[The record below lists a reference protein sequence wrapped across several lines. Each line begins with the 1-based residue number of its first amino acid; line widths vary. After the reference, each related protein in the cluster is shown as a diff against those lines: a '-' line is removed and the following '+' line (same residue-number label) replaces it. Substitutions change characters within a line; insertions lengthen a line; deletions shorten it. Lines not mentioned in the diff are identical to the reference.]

1 MPLRH
6 YLLAL
11 DRIPILIS
19 LVLLISPAPAL
30 AHAGHG
36 HEFTSQPV
44 GTAHAI
50 QLDADTSRRLGVR
63 VESVTRQ
70 RLALG
75 LNTTGQIEALPNQS
89 VDVTT
94 PVGGTVVRL
103 LVNPG
108 DRVRAGQAVAIMTSP
123 DLANLRTQA
132 LDRRTEAIGAMQQ
145 AQADLQ
151 LAQQTYQQQRAIV
164 AASIRQAEAEVKV
177 AQERYDK
184 DRELLQQGAIP
195 RRTVLESEAQLA
207 EARAAMTKAASALE
221 LSAAQAQ
228 LQRAESA
235 VQVAQSQISLSGD
248 TYETRL
254 RQLGTTPNPD
264 GTLTIAAPISGVI
277 ADRDTTVGESGQDAG
292 KKILTIVNDRQV
304 QVSANIYEKDVGRVQ
319 IGQRMQVNAK
329 GLNRFLTGRV
339 TVIGATVEGVSRVI
353 PVKSVLDNANGLL
366 KPGMFVE
373 LAIFTDRTPTAVIAI
388 PRSAVIT
395 TQDGQSI
402 VFVQNGQAFE
412 PIPVTLGRES
422 DQVVEVKEGLFEGD
436 RIVTQRANQL
446 YAQSLRGGTTP
457 PTDSPQPP
465 PSAPPVSWLPMLNA
479 PLLPWLLLPLGGGL
493 AAGTFWAGMVWAK
506 RRDRRSTHRGDRSS
520 ASSEGLGYPDPEA
533 SQGTP
538 IRPETSSNP
547 APLPP
552 QSSP

>member
-1 MPLRH
+1 MPPRH
-6 YLLAL
+6 RPLVL
-11 DRIPILIS
+11 DRIPILVTLALFLGPS
-19 LVLLISPAPAL
+19 PAL

-36 HEFTSQPV
+36 DEFISQPV

-50 QLDADTSRRLGVR
+50 QVEVDTSRRLGIQ

-75 LNTTGQIEALPNQS
+75 IKTTGQIEALPNQK

-108 DRVRAGQAVAIMTSP
+108 DRVQRGQTVAIMTSP

-151 LAQQTYQQQRAIV
+151 WAQQNYQQQRAIV
-164 AASIRQAEAEVKV
+164 AATMRQAEADMKV

-195 RRTVLESEAQLA
+195 RRTVLESEAKLA
-207 EARAAMTKAASALE
+207 EAKAAMTKAASALE
-221 LSAAQAQ
+221 VSAAQAQ

-235 VQVAQSQISLSGD
+235 VQVAKSRVSLSAD

-264 GTLTIAAPISGVI
+264 GTIPIAAPIAGVV
-277 ADRDTTVGESGQDAG
+277 ADRVATLGESGQDAG
-292 KKILTIVNDRQV
+292 KKILTIVNDTQV
-304 QVSANIYEKDVGRVQ
+304 QVSANIYEKDVDRVQ
-319 IGQRMQVNAK
+319 TGQRVQVKAK
-329 GLNRFLTGRV
+329 GLNRFLTGQV
-339 TVIGATVEGVSRVI
+339 NVIGATVEGDSRVI
-353 PVKSVLDNANGLL
+353 PVKSGLENPNGLL
-366 KPGMFVE
+366 KPGMFVDLE
-373 LAIFTDRTPTAVIAI
+373 VLTDRTTTAVMAI
-388 PRSAVIT
+388 PRSAVINT
-395 TQDGQSI
+395 NDGESI

-412 PIPVTLGRES
+412 PIPVTVGRES
-422 DQVVEVKEGLFEGD
+422 GEFIEVKAGLFEGD

-446 YAQSLRGGTTP
+446 YAQSLRGGTAP
-457 PTDSPQPP
+457 STDSHQESSP
-465 PSAPPVSWLPMLNA
+465 APPASWMPNLKA
-479 PLLPWLLLPLGGGL
+479 PSPWILLPLGGAL
-493 AAGTFWAGMVWAK
+493 VTGTFWAGMYWAK
-506 RRDRRSTHRGDRSS
+506 RRDRPLSDLGDFSPD
-520 ASSEGLGYPDPEA
+520 SSERLVYSDKDAIAPPDTA
-533 SQGTP
+533 SDP
-538 IRPETSSNP
+538 SL
-547 APLPP
+547 APP
-552 QSSP
+552 QSPP